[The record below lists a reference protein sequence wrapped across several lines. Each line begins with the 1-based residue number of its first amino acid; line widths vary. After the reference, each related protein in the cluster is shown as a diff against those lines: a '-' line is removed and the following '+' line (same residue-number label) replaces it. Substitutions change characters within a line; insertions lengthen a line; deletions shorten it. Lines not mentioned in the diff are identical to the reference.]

1 MGYLFFV
8 TKLQKSVSEELR
20 IFCLHEPLWKVITC
34 PKMVMG
40 FENWLELATGLGKK
54 KLHWFWLKPGE
65 KWKMWFK
72 SQVKTSPTHKRAI
85 IVYKWLQPFVL
96 VQTSK
101 VLTKNAKENGCKVT
115 TIQIQTWNQVFHA
128 IAYAFQVLPYLA
140 LIFSRLSFYGLR
152 FRIQQKMA
160 WKSASKKSNFTYK
173 LDVLVLKNVWKNC
186 PSSRIRTSDLRITAT
201 FLYSPPLYQLSY
213 RG

>member
-1 MGYLFFV
+1 MSPWASLKSYNLSKNGYG
-8 TKLQKSVSEELR
+8 
-20 IFCLHEPLWKVITC
+20 LWKLT
-34 PKMVMG
+34 G
-40 FENWLELATGLGKK
+40 AATGLGKK

-160 WKSASKKSNFTYK
+160 WKSASKSRTLLLNWMLLCKKCLKKLSLEPDSNQRPKDYCN
-173 LDVLVLKNVWKNC
+173 LPLQ
-186 PSSRIRTSDLRITAT
+186 SSALPTE
-201 FLYSPPLYQLSY
+201 LS
-213 RG
+213 RVT

>member
-1 MGYLFFV
+1 MSPWASLKSYNLSKNGYG
-8 TKLQKSVSEELR
+8 
-20 IFCLHEPLWKVITC
+20 LWKLT
-34 PKMVMG
+34 G
-40 FENWLELATGLGKK
+40 AATGLGKK

-140 LIFSRLSFYGLR
+140 LIFSRISFYGLR

>member
-1 MGYLFFV
+1 MIDLISHNFHKLSIYIAHKIGVLWGIFFCNQVAKKRVWGAADILSPWASLKSYNLSKNGYG
-8 TKLQKSVSEELR
+8 
-20 IFCLHEPLWKVITC
+20 LWKLT
-34 PKMVMG
+34 G
-40 FENWLELATGLGKK
+40 AATGLGKK

-115 TIQIQTWNQVFHA
+115 TIQIQTWNQVLCNCLCFSSLTL
-128 IAYAFQVLPYLA
+128 FSFD
-140 LIFSRLSFYGLR
+140 IFSLIILWITISNPAKNGLK
-152 FRIQQKMA
+152 ISLQK
-160 WKSASKKSNFTYK
+160 
-173 LDVLVLKNVWKNC
+173 V
-186 PSSRIRTSDLRITAT
+186 
-201 FLYSPPLYQLSY
+201 
-213 RG
+213 